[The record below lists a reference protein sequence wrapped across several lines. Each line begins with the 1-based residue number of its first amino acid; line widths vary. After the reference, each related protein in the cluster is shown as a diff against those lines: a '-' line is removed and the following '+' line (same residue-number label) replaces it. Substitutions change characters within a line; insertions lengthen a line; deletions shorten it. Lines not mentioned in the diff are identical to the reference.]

1 MNKQDEMIKQL
12 ELLRSK
18 SIPSEPIPYTIFQ
31 QRYIEISNTIA
42 EQIDPSLFV
51 IRGDGTPII
60 RGLGENK
67 KWAKNREK
75 ILNQFELIDAN
86 DYQEEIKEG
95 VIYLYRESDG
105 DKTGYILTCIKL
117 NDNGLSRYFV
127 MNANLGLENITNIS
141 WLSSGYD
148 GWYGYPTL
156 RECMLNWMGT
166 GSISILEGYDL
177 AEPITRTLNFS
188 RGGFL

>member
-1 MNKQDEMIKQL
+1 MYRPGNNYDVE
-12 ELLRSK
+12 
-18 SIPSEPIPYTIFQ
+18 IFQ

-42 EQIDPSLFV
+42 EQIDPSSFLLFPATYPL
-51 IRGDGTPII
+51 IRGM
-60 RGLGENK
+60 GENNQ
-67 KWAKNREK
+67 WAKNREK

-105 DKTGYILTCIKL
+105 DKNGYILTCIKL

-127 MNANLGLENITNIS
+127 MFANWGNYTNIS
-141 WLSSGYD
+141 WSSSGYE
-148 GWYGYPTL
+148 GWNGYPTV
-156 RECMLNWMGT
+156 RECMLDWMGT

-177 AEPITRTLNFS
+177 AEPKSRTLNFS
-188 RGGFL
+188 GRGFL

>member
-1 MNKQDEMIKQL
+1 MSKQDEMIEQL

-18 SIPSEPIPYTIFQ
+18 YGEDGNNYDIEIFQ
-31 QRYIEISNTIA
+31 QRYIEISNTMA
-42 EQIDPSLFV
+42 EQIDPSSFF

-67 KWAKNREK
+67 EWAKNREK

-95 VIYLYRESDG
+95 VIYLHRESDG
-105 DKTGYILTCIKL
+105 DKNGYILTCIKL
-117 NDNGLSRYFV
+117 KKSMSQYFV
-127 MNANLGLENITNIS
+127 MYGEMTNNHNIS
-141 WLSSGYD
+141 WVSSGYD
-148 GWYGYPTL
+148 GWNGYPTL
-156 RECMLNWMGT
+156 KDCMVNWIGT
-166 GSISILEGYDL
+166 GSIAILKGYDL
-177 AEPITRTLNFS
+177 ADPKYRTLNFS